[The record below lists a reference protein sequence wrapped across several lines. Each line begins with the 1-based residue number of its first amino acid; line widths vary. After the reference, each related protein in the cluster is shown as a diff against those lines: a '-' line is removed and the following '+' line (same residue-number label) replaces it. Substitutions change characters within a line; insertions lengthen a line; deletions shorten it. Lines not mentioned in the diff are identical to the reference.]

1 MPFFYHD
8 QQTLLCTI
16 FLLKTKLMPWQHL
29 FEVIWDLGKDTLLIY
44 FDIFKRML
52 TGLSAVF
59 KFDGNTDD
67 AM

>member
-1 MPFFYHD
+1 
-8 QQTLLCTI
+8 
-16 FLLKTKLMPWQHL
+16 MPWQHL

-44 FDIFKRML
+44 FDIFKIML